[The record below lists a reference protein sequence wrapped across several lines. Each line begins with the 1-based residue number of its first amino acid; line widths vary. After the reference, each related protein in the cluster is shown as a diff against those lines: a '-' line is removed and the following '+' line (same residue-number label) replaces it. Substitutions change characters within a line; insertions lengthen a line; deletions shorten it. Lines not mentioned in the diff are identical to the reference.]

1 VLGSDPGR
9 VPSGVTLDNW
19 QESPHLHW
27 SFQHIAD
34 LFPTQT
40 ISRGA
45 GPVGDLPWASSSIGD
60 VVVADPA
67 EDHHWHWV
75 WPKHGHAQRTVA
87 DVMASTGTDG
97 WAVWHAGSLLA
108 EEYLA
113 GMEPWT
119 PHILMSVSK
128 SLVGSVAGSLAAAGV
143 LDLDAP
149 LSTYVPA
156 LDRSGY
162 AGATVRHLLDMRSG
176 IKFSEV
182 YLDEDAEVRVIEEAI
197 GWAPRRHPDVPT
209 TMYDYLL
216 TLEAKGP
223 HGGPFDYRSCETDV
237 LGWVLEG
244 ASGIRMSDLM
254 SELLWSRI
262 GAEWD
267 ANIGVDSAGAGMFDG
282 GISTALRDLLRFG
295 VLLVREGTSLT
306 GSQVLPAAWVAD
318 CYAGGPD
325 SREAFA
331 ASDSAALMPGGM
343 YRNQFWAPSPDPDVL
358 VALGIHGQM
367 VYLNRRTQV
376 VGAKLSSWSTPQDA
390 GKLFSTLHAFDALST
405 ALTY

>member
-34 LFPTQT
+34 LFPTQS
-40 ISRGA
+40 ISRGL
-45 GPVGDLPWASSSIGD
+45 GPVADLPWASSSIGD
-60 VVVADPA
+60 VVVSDPP
-67 EDHHWHWV
+67 EDHPWHWHW
-75 WPKHGHAQRTVA
+75 PRHGHHQRTVA

-113 GMEPWT
+113 GMEPFT

-128 SLVGSVAGSLAAAGV
+128 SLVGSVAGALVAAGV
-143 LDLDAP
+143 LDVDAP
-149 LSTYVPA
+149 LTAYVPA
-156 LDRSGY
+156 LGASGY

-176 IKFSEV
+176 IRFSEA
-182 YLDEDAEVRVIEEAI
+182 YLDEDAEVRIIEEAI
-197 GWAPRRHPDVPT
+197 GWAPRTHAGVPT

-216 TLEAKGP
+216 TLAAKGP

-282 GISTALRDLLRFG
+282 GISTALRDLVRFG
-295 VLLVREGTSLT
+295 SMIAGEGVSLT
-306 GSQVLPAAWVAD
+306 GAQVLPASWVAD
-318 CYAGGPD
+318 TFAGGPD

-331 ASDSAALMPGGM
+331 ASDSATLMPGGM

-358 VALGIHGQM
+358 LCLGIHGQM
-367 VYLNRRTQV
+367 VYINRRTQL
-376 VGAKLSSWSTPQDA
+376 VGAKFSSWSTPQDA
-390 GKLFSTLHAFDALST
+390 GKLFSTLHAFDAVST
-405 ALTY
+405 ALSP